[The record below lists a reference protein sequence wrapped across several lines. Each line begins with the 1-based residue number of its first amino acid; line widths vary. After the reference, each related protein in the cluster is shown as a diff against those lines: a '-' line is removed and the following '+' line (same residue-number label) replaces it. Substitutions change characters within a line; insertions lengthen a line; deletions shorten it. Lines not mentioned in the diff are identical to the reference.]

1 MTKVRT
7 GIKLHTRRSILVS
20 AGGIATVSFV
30 GAPAVLRAQEREIV
44 IGGAASHLAWMQK
57 VVIPYFQEKHKVKVT
72 FEGARSMVNLEK
84 MANNKGKQYLSVVQM
99 DDPVLILAIEQ
110 DLLERMDPKAIPNLT
125 QLKPGTIHQ
134 DGYWANYLQPWQG
147 IAFNSDAKKQGVPS
161 WEDLWDQ
168 SNKGKVVLPSLQNT
182 EGVANLFM
190 AAHLET
196 GKPMAEAVM
205 DIDAGFERLARMKP
219 NLLTTYT
226 QMPQAFSLLEQGE
239 AWVVASAY
247 SSFVLPRKAEG
258 VPIDLAAPKEGIFA
272 SPSGIAKV
280 KGGPQPDL
288 ADLYINELLSVDVQ
302 SQLVEPTF
310 SLPTNA
316 QVPATS
322 GMPKV
327 DVFPTDWAY
336 VAKNRKTWI
345 EKWDRLMA
353 L

>member
-1 MTKVRT
+1 MAKARI
-7 GIKLHTRRSILVS
+7 GARLHTRRSILTM
-20 AGGIATVSFV
+20 AGGIAAASFL
-30 GAPAVLRAQEREIV
+30 GAPSVLRAQQREIV

-57 VVIPYFQEKHKVKVT
+57 IVIPHFEQKHQVKVT

-110 DLLERMDPKAIPNLT
+110 DLLERMDAKAIPNLAK
-125 QLKPGTIHQ
+125 LKPGTIHQ

-147 IAFNSDAKKQGVPS
+147 IAFNSTAKQQGVPS

-168 SNKGKVVLPSLQNT
+168 ANRGRIILPSLQNT

-205 DIDAGFERLARMKP
+205 EIDAGFERLARMKP
-219 NLLTTYT
+219 NLLTIYT

-239 AWVVASAY
+239 AWMVASAY
-247 SSFVLPRKAEG
+247 SSFVLPRKQEG

-280 KGGPQPDL
+280 KGGPNPDL
-288 ADLYINELLSVDVQ
+288 ADLYINELLSVDIQ

-316 QVPATS
+316 EVPATS
-322 GMPKV
+322 SMPQV
-327 DVFPTDWAY
+327 EVFPTDWSY
-336 VAKNRKTWI
+336 VAKNRQAWI

>member
-1 MTKVRT
+1 MTKAQT
-7 GIKLHTRRSILVS
+7 GTKSHTRRSILIS
-20 AGGIATVSFV
+20 AGSIAAASLV
-30 GAPAVLRAQEREIV
+30 GAPAVLRAQQREIV

-57 VVIPYFQEKHKVKVT
+57 IVIPNFEQKHKVKVT

-84 MANNKGKQYLSVVQM
+84 MANNKGKQYLSIVQM

-110 DLLERMDPKAIPNLT
+110 DLLERMDPKAIPNLAK
-125 QLKPGTIHQ
+125 LKPGTIHQ

-147 IAFNSDAKKQGVPS
+147 IAFNSNAKQQGVPS

-168 SNKGKVVLPSLQNT
+168 ANRGRIILPSLQNT

-205 DIDAGFERLARMKP
+205 EIDAGFERLARMKP
-219 NLLTTYT
+219 NLLTIYT

-239 AWVVASAY
+239 AWMIASAY
-247 SSFVLPRKAEG
+247 SSFVLPRKKEG

-280 KGGPQPDL
+280 KGGPNPDL
-288 ADLYINELLSVDVQ
+288 ADLYINELLSVDIQ

-316 QVPATS
+316 EVPATS

-327 DVFPTDWAY
+327 EVFPTDWGY
-336 VAKNRKTWI
+336 VAKNRKAWI